1 MSSRRSV
8 NSLSDRIAHRAAIA
22 TREDPH
28 KHDSRRDYA
37 EDEKSSKNQNENRG
51 V

>member
-1 MSSRRSV
+1 V
-8 NSLSDRIAHRAAIA
+8 HSLSDRIAQRATIA
-22 TREDPH
+22 SRQDPH

-37 EDEKSSKNQNENRG
+37 EDEESSKNKNENRG